1 MFASLLS
8 GMILGSALA
17 APASSAEL
25 DLRWS
30 TFPDE
35 ATQGR
40 MVYLDV
46 LGTAVPPVELV
57 DAAGNRFKL
66 NLKVSLKP
74 STEEVVI
81 QPFLYAVRQTRKGEK
96 LEPLGDT
103 EVRTT
108 AGSRASVR
116 FGTDGKTP
124 PKAGIELD
132 FRPRLDAGPR
142 IPEMPA
148 RPPEPPPEPAPPP
161 AERAAPEP
169 DLDDEFLREDAA
181 DGGAGAGAGA
191 AH

>member
-1 MFASLLS
+1 MLTSLIS
-8 GMILGSALA
+8 GLLLGTALA
-17 APASSAEL
+17 APPPSAEL

-46 LGTAVPPVELV
+46 LGAPVPPVELV
-57 DAAGNRFKL
+57 DAEGNRFKL

-74 STEEVVI
+74 QTEEVLI
-81 QPFLYAVRQTRKGEK
+81 RPHLFAVKQTRKGET
-96 LEPLGDT
+96 LVPLGDT

-108 AGSRASVR
+108 AGARASVR

-124 PKAGIELD
+124 PKRGIEFD

-142 IPEMPA
+142 IPA
-148 RPPEPPPEPAPPP
+148 PPPKPPEPAPEPEP
-161 AERAAPEP
+161 EPTEGAAPEP
-169 DLDDEFLREDAA
+169 DLDDEFIKGEGTD
-181 DGGAGAGAGA
+181 GAGSAAPGA